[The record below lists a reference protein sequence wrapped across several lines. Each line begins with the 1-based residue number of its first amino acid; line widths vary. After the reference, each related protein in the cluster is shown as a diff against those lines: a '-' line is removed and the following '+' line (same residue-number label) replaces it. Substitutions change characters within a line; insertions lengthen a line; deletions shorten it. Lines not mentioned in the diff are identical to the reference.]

1 MSGFIVLDD
10 MSKLDLEDVEP
21 VLGLDEMF
29 GSELRINLIGN
40 LVGQLFVAV
49 HDISILNIQVP
60 VGSDKRDK

>member
-10 MSKLDLEDVEP
+10 MRELGLEDVEP
-21 VLGLDEMF
+21 VLGLGEMF
-29 GSELRINLIGN
+29 GSELWINLIGN
-40 LVGQLFVAV
+40 LIGQLFVAV